1 MKIKILRTFAQLN
14 IAILLLLFIAGFS
27 IIGTII
33 EQDQNIDY
41 YKLNYSN
48 YYLFG
53 NLVAWKFLLSLGL
66 DHVYRT
72 WWFVILLFLFAT
84 CLISCT
90 FTQQFPVLKF
100 ARRCNFKLNL
110 KEFKRY
116 DYYTSLKKKFFV
128 KILNDFK
135 NRKYNIYHQQTTLYS
150 YRGILGRFAP
160 IIVHIAMLLVL
171 TGNTIAAFGSF
182 NAQELI
188 ARGEI
193 FQIQNVIAKSFFAK
207 IPEYPIRINDFWI
220 DYGLNNNIK
229 QFYSDLSVL
238 SENGKE
244 VMHKTISVNFP
255 LRFHNLTFYQTD
267 WNAIGLRVKADTE
280 IYQLPLNSLSNAKN
294 IWVTWIPFFSA
305 DIDGITFI
313 TSTLNGK
320 FSLYTNGVLLGN
332 FNIGDK
338 IFQLG
343 GLTIF
348 EVMTETGLQIKSDPG
363 IPLIY
368 LGFVILMLSSL
379 ISYFSFTQFWLSKKS
394 QNFLIGA
401 TANRAKLDL
410 RFEFLRLIL
419 PYL

>member
-1 MKIKILRTFAQLN
+1 
-14 IAILLLLFIAGFS
+14 
-27 IIGTII
+27 
-33 EQDQNIDY
+33 
-41 YKLNYSN
+41 
-48 YYLFG
+48 
-53 NLVAWKFLLSLGL
+53 
-66 DHVYRT
+66 
-72 WWFVILLFLFAT
+72 
-84 CLISCT
+84 
-90 FTQQFPVLKF
+90 
-100 ARRCNFKLNL
+100 
-110 KEFKRY
+110 
-116 DYYTSLKKKFFV
+116 
-128 KILNDFK
+128 
-135 NRKYNIYHQQTTLYS
+135 
-150 YRGILGRFAP
+150 
-160 IIVHIAMLLVL
+160 
-171 TGNTIAAFGSF
+171 
-182 NAQELI
+182 
-188 ARGEI
+188 
-193 FQIQNVIAKSFFAK
+193 
-207 IPEYPIRINDFWI
+207 
-220 DYGLNNNIK
+220 
-229 QFYSDLSVL
+229 
-238 SENGKE
+238 
-244 VMHKTISVNFP
+244 MHKTISVNFP

-294 IWVTWIPFFSA
+294 IWVTWIPFFSS

-410 RFEFLRLIL
+410 RFEFLSLIS
-419 PYL
+419 